1 MPVPKTISEVTREAL
16 LLHPQGL
23 TVRELAKMTGYAQDL
38 LIACLRRTYG
48 CYIADFKLASNGSRQ
63 FNAIWCCVAVP
74 PNATKPLAS
83 SFPVE
88 VVDDKEAEAAKKRK
102 LRREA
107 AKRERISQQLANKRI
122 REAAKKKPT
131 PTEYKPQRTVWVNVP
146 SWDQAA

>member
-1 MPVPKTISEVTREAL
+1 MAIPKLTISEVVRGAL

-48 CYIADFKLASNGSRQ
+48 CYIADFTQASGTRQ
-63 FNAIWCCVAVP
+63 FNAIWRCVAVP

-88 VVDDKEAEAAKKRK
+88 IVDDKEAEAAKKRRVK
-102 LRREA
+102 REA

-122 REAAKKKPT
+122 REAAKKKST
-131 PTEYKPQRTVWVNVP
+131 PTEYKPQKTMWVPVP
-146 SWDQAA
+146 SWGQA